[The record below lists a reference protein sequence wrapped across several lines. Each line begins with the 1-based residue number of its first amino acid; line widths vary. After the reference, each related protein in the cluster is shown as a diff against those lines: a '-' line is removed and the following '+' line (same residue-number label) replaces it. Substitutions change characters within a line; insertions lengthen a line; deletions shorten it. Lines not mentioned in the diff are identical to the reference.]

1 MSNNNKMATNNKPA
15 QILQLTPPSEIVFN
29 GPFDRVVT
37 SYLELHNPYFN
48 TICFKVKTTAPRR
61 YCVRPNSGT
70 VAPGCKIRVA
80 IMLQPMEDETP
91 NERVRHKFMVQS
103 TVLLQDVKNL
113 DSVWL
118 DLSPDQIMDSKLRCV
133 FESPEK
139 NDAESKTT
147 TPATNTTV
155 IPEAAS
161 TTTSS
166 STTDASPA
174 SKTLPSTNSIT
185 QQSSSTLQQ
194 QKQTIDSQKSQQTA
208 GDGQNTS
215 KSKETKSFASTPIAS
230 RIHTIR
236 KSDSSEANRS
246 VASSS
251 NLTSSFLQP
260 MSDDYK
266 IVLVS
271 LIMLFVGVILGKYII

>member
-1 MSNNNKMATNNKPA
+1 MAINNKPA

-37 SYLELHNPYFN
+37 SYLELNNPSVN

-70 VAPGCKIRVA
+70 VAPSCKVRIA

-103 TVLLQDVKNL
+103 TILLQDVKNL

-118 DLSPDQIMDSKLRCV
+118 KLSPDQIMDSKLRCV
-133 FESPEK
+133 FESPET

-147 TPATNTTV
+147 TTAANTTV
-155 IPEAAS
+155 IPEATI

-166 STTDASPA
+166 STTDAASKTTSSSTTGASPA
-174 SKTLPSTNSIT
+174 SKTSPPTNSIT
-185 QQSSSTLQQ
+185 QKLSSTLQHE
-194 QKQTIDSQKSQQTA
+194 
-208 GDGQNTS
+208 GQSTS
-215 KSKETKSFASTPIAS
+215 ESNEAKPTAS
-230 RIHTIR
+230 RVG
-236 KSDSSEANRS
+236 KSDFSEINRS
-246 VASSS
+246 SFVASSS

-266 IVLVS
+266 VVLVS